1 MYNMMTKKIF
11 VSGKVQGVG
20 FRKYL
25 KSEASKLNVSGWVRN
40 LDDGRVEVLVS
51 GNEESLASFYIAIM
65 KETSGFKVDSF
76 EKHKSNIK
84 VADGFKIRKTRAVG
98 EVGEIK
104 KSLFLKYIDELFESP
119 RAAGLRLDL
128 PKVVSDIIEEKSQQ
142 FYKYRITRE
151 NLDKERGYNR
161 KQLNTLVSLAHPR
174 QISHIMLRHI
184 ERRKLSVK
192 RALSFHTI
200 MMQESEERRIGS
212 PVLGWQLD
220 EKTKAYNFA
229 DSIGL
234 RRPDCNNQTYT
245 FDEIEKPTKP
255 MVLKPVKSTG
265 ARGVAF
271 FYSDNDIV
279 LLRDKKKFSSWEDFC
294 GYTKKYVLKNDENF
308 QGIRDKWMLEELILE
323 SKENKTPGRDLKF
336 YTFYGKVVFV
346 LEIVRGEKVRHCFWS
361 RDGERLADTG
371 KYIGDDW
378 VGEGIALSQIE
389 SVEEVS
395 LKIPVPFMRIDM
407 LKSEGEM
414 VLGEFTPRPGQWD
427 EFTEDYDRWLGE
439 EHTKARSRIL
449 QDLIQGKKF
458 TEFAELMEGNK

>member
-1 MYNMMTKKIF
+1 MNNIMTRKLV

-25 KSEASKLNVSGWVRN
+25 KSEAEKLNLSGWARN
-40 LDDGRVEVLVS
+40 LDDGRVEALVS
-51 GNEESLASFYIAIM
+51 GSQEALDGFYIAVI
-65 KETSGFKVDSF
+65 KDNNGFKVESIEKLDSTV
-76 EKHKSNIK
+76 K
-84 VADGFKIRKTRAVG
+84 VTDGFKIRKTRSVVASSDL
-98 EVGEIK
+98 K
-104 KSLFLKYIDELFESP
+104 KSLFLKYVDELFESP

-151 NLDKERGYNR
+151 NLDKQRGYSKN
-161 KQLNTLVSLAHPR
+161 QLNTLVSLAHPR
-174 QISHIMLRHI
+174 QITHIMLRHI

-212 PVLGWQLD
+212 PVLGWKLD

-229 DSIGL
+229 DAIGL
-234 RRPDCNNQTYT
+234 RRPDCNNQIYA
-245 FDEIEKPTKP
+245 FDEIEKPSKP

-279 LLRDKKKFSSWEDFC
+279 LLRDKKKFSSWEEFSE
-294 GYTKKYVLKNDENF
+294 YTKKYVLKNDDNF
-308 QGIRDKWMLEELILE
+308 QGIRDRWMLEELILE
-323 SKENKTPGRDLKF
+323 NKENKTPGRDLKF
-336 YTFYGKVVFV
+336 YTFYGKVVFI
-346 LEIVRGEKVRHCFWS
+346 LEIVRGDKVRHCFWS

-371 KYIGDDW
+371 KYVGDDW
-378 VGEGIALSQIE
+378 VGDGVSLAQIE
-389 SVEEVS
+389 SVEKVS

-439 EHTKARSRIL
+439 EHAKARSRIL
-449 QDLIQGKKF
+449 KDLIQGKKF

>member
-1 MYNMMTKKIF
+1 MYNIIIRKIF
-11 VSGKVQGVG
+11 VSGKIQGVG

-25 KSEASKLNVSGWVRN
+25 KSEADKLNISGWARN
-40 LDDGRVEVLVS
+40 LDDGRVEVLAK
-51 GNEESLASFYIAIM
+51 GNENNIESFYIAVM
-65 KETSGFKVDSF
+65 KEASGFKVDSI
-76 EKHKSNIK
+76 ERHESSLK
-84 VADGFKIRKTRAVG
+84 VTDGFKIRKMRAISNN
-98 EVGEIK
+98 GEIK
-104 KSLFLKYIDELFESP
+104 KSLLLKYVDELYESP

-128 PKVVSDIIEEKSQQ
+128 PKVISDIIEEKSQQ

-151 NLDKERGYNR
+151 NLDKQRGYSAN
-161 KQLNTLVSLAHPR
+161 QLNTLVSLAHPR

-245 FDEIEKPTKP
+245 FEEIEKPTKP

-265 ARGVAF
+265 SRGVAF
-271 FYSDNDIV
+271 FYSENDIV
-279 LLRDKKKFSSWEDFC
+279 LLRDNKKFFSWEEFSE
-294 GYTKKYVLKNDENF
+294 YTKKYVLKHEDNF

-323 SKENKTPGRDLKF
+323 DKERKTPGRDLKF
-336 YTFYGKVVFV
+336 FTFYGKVVFI

-361 RDGERLADTG
+361 RDGKRLADTG
-371 KYIGDDW
+371 QYIDEDW
-378 VGEGIALSQIE
+378 IGEGVSLSKIE
-389 SVEEVS
+389 SVEAAS

-407 LKSEGEM
+407 LKSEGDM

-427 EFTEDYDRWLGE
+427 RFSEDYDRWLGE
-439 EHTKARSRIL
+439 EHVKARSRIL
-449 QDLIQGKKF
+449 LDLIQGKKF
-458 TEFAELMEGNK
+458 TEFSELMEGKK